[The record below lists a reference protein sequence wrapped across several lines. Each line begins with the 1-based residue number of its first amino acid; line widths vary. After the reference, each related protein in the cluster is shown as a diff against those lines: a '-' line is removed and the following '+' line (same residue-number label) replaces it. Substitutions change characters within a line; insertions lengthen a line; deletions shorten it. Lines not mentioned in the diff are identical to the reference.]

1 MAFLTFVSRI
11 TGYAR
16 DNILAQVLGA
26 TDASDAFIVAFRIP
40 NLLRRLVGE
49 GTMTAA
55 FVPTLS
61 EYAHTRKKE
70 ELWEFAALAFTT
82 LAVVLAVLTV
92 AGMLLSPLL
101 VKLLAAGFTG
111 TGGKWELT
119 VSLNRFMFP
128 YLFFIGL
135 AALAMATLNTLG
147 VFAVPASTPIFLNLT
162 VIGAAVLFARNSANP
177 AYVFA
182 TGVLVGGGL
191 QIGLQIPALWKRGF
205 RPTWRFSFTH
215 PGVRQV
221 GRLMLPGLYGL
232 GISQII
238 FLVDS
243 RFASF
248 LGDGPVSALYYAGRV
263 NELALGSFAI
273 SVSTVILPALSR
285 RAAAGEID
293 EMRSTLLFG
302 LRLVAFVTVPAMAGL
317 IVLRREIIS
326 VLFERGAFDAAAV
339 GMTSTALLYYAMGL
353 FAFGGIK
360 IVAPAFY
367 ARKDTRTPVKLATIT
382 LCTHIVLCSILSRK
396 MGLGGIALS
405 DSITATMDM
414 TLLILAFRRQV
425 GLPLFRSFVVP
436 VATFGAAAILMAA
449 LCPLVLARLSPW
461 CASLPQGRAIALV
474 ATLVIGAGVYF
485 GVSFGLGRREPAT
498 ILASMNPLRRGALR
512 ESS

>member
-1 MAFLTFVSRI
+1 
-11 TGYAR
+11 
-16 DNILAQVLGA
+16 
-26 TDASDAFIVAFRIP
+26 
-40 NLLRRLVGE
+40 
-49 GTMTAA
+49 
-55 FVPTLS
+55 
-61 EYAHTRKKE
+61 
-70 ELWEFAALAFTT
+70 
-82 LAVVLAVLTV
+82 
-92 AGMLLSPLL
+92 
-101 VKLLAAGFTG
+101 
-111 TGGKWELT
+111 
-119 VSLNRFMFP
+119 
-128 YLFFIGL
+128 
-135 AALAMATLNTLG
+135 
-147 VFAVPASTPIFLNLT
+147 
-162 VIGAAVLFARNSANP
+162 
-177 AYVFA
+177 
-182 TGVLVGGGL
+182 
-191 QIGLQIPALWKRGF
+191 
-205 RPTWRFSFTH
+205 
-215 PGVRQV
+215 
-221 GRLMLPGLYGL
+221 
-232 GISQII
+232 
-238 FLVDS
+238 
-243 RFASF
+243 
-248 LGDGPVSALYYAGRV
+248 
-263 NELALGSFAI
+263 
-273 SVSTVILPALSR
+273 
-285 RAAAGEID
+285 
-293 EMRSTLLFG
+293 
-302 LRLVAFVTVPAMAGL
+302 
-317 IVLRREIIS
+317 
-326 VLFERGAFDAAAV
+326 AAV